1 MKFGI
6 LLVFT
11 LAFLGAQ
18 SQDSL
23 WTKRLAFQQKANRIG
38 MISLVSWSMS
48 NLAGGLYYRSETSGS
63 TKYFHEMNAMWNT
76 VNFGIGVA
84 GLIQE
89 FKQKQVD
96 YPEYLKLQKKYER
109 IFLINSGLDLIY
121 IGVGSTMSFSGKSN
135 ERSTGY
141 GQSLMLQGGYLLL
154 FDGLMYVIHRKN
166 RPVTG
171 FENVSLSLGLNQFHV
186 VYRL

>member
-1 MKFGI
+1 MKFGL
-6 LLVFT
+6 LLVFV
-11 LAFLGAQ
+11 LFILGAQ

-23 WTKRLAFQQKANRIG
+23 WSKRLAFQQKANRIG
-38 MISLVSWSMS
+38 MISLVSWSTT
-48 NLAGGLYYRSETSGS
+48 NLAGGLYFRSKTPGS

-89 FKQKQVD
+89 YKQKQVD

-109 IFLINSGLDLIY
+109 VFLINSGLDLIY
-121 IGVGSTMSFSGKSN
+121 MGVGAAMAFSDKSN
-135 ERSTGY
+135 ERSAGY
-141 GQSLMLQGGYLLL
+141 GQSLILQGGYLLL
-154 FDGLMYVIHRKN
+154 FDGLMYVIHRQN
-166 RPVTG
+166 RPITG
-171 FENVSLSLGLNQFHV
+171 FENVSLSLGLNQFHA

>member
-1 MKFGI
+1 MKFG
-6 LLVFT
+6 LLVVFM
-11 LAFLGAQ
+11 FFILGAQ

-23 WTKRLAFQQKANRIG
+23 WTKRLAIQQKANRIG
-38 MISLVSWSMS
+38 MISLVSWSTT
-48 NLAGGLYYRSETSGS
+48 NLAGGLYFRNETSGS
-63 TKYFHEMNAMWNT
+63 SKYFHEMNAMWNT

-89 FKQKQVD
+89 YNQKQVD

-109 IFLINSGLDLIY
+109 VFLINSGLDLIY
-121 IGVGSTMSFSGKSN
+121 MGVGSSMAFSDKSN

-141 GQSLMLQGGYLLL
+141 GQSLILQGGYLLL

-166 RPVTG
+166 RPITG
-171 FENVSLSLGLNQFHV
+171 FENVSLSLGLNQIHV